1 MKTGRAE
8 AEGADAEANSMSEPH
23 IQTVRISGI
32 TCGACVRLI
41 TRKLSQMEEVD
52 AVVSVDLNG
61 LVHAAVNKTCTE
73 EDFEQALT
81 GTLYTVESIQ

>member
-1 MKTGRAE
+1 M
-8 AEGADAEANSMSEPH
+8 
-23 IQTVRISGI
+23 V
-32 TCGACVRLI
+32 
-41 TRKLSQMEEVD
+41 EVD